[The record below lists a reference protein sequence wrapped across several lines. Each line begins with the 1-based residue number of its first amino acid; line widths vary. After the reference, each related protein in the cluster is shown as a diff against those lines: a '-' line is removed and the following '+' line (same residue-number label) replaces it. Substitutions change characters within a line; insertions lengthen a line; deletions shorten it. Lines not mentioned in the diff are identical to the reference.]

1 MEEIVRKVIINHMIK
16 NDLYSKKQFG
26 FISGRSTTLQ
36 LLLVM
41 KEWTKILDKEGGGA
55 IDTRYMDFMKAFDK
69 VPHERLITK
78 LESYGLSNQII
89 KWVSNFLNE
98 KEPKGHG

>member
-1 MEEIVRKVIINHMIK
+1 MIK
-16 NDLYSKKQFG
+16 NDLNSKNQFG

-41 KEWTKILDKEGGGA
+41 EEWTEILDKGGTN
-55 IDTRYMDFMKAFDK
+55 DTIYMDFMKAFDK
-69 VPHERLITK
+69 VPHKRLITK

-89 KWVSNFLNE
+89 KWVDNF
-98 KEPKGHG
+98 

>member
-1 MEEIVRKVIINHMIK
+1 MEKIVRKLIVNHMIK

-41 KEWTKILDKEGGGA
+41 EEWTEILDKGGGQT
-55 IDTRYMDFMKAFDK
+55 IQYIWT
-69 VPHERLITK
+69 
-78 LESYGLSNQII
+78 S
-89 KWVSNFLNE
+89 
-98 KEPKGHG
+98 

>member
-1 MEEIVRKVIINHMIK
+1 M
-16 NDLYSKKQFG
+16 G

-41 KEWTKILDKEGGGA
+41 EEWTEILDKRGA
-55 IDTRYMDFMKAFDK
+55 IDTIYMDFMKVFDK
-69 VPHERLITK
+69 VPHKRLITK
-78 LESYGLSNQII
+78 LENYGNCFEQ
-89 KWVSNFLNE
+89 

>member
-1 MEEIVRKVIINHMIK
+1 MIK

-41 KEWTKILDKEGGGA
+41 EEWTKILDKGGGGQS
-55 IDTRYMDFMKAFDK
+55 IQYIWT
-69 VPHERLITK
+69 
-78 LESYGLSNQII
+78 S
-89 KWVSNFLNE
+89 
-98 KEPKGHG
+98 